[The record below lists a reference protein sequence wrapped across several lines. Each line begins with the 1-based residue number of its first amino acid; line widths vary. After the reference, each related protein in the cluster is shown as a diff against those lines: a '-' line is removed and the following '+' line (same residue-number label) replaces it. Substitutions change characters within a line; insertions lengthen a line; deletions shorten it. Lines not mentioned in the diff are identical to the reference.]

1 MPAPSANAF
10 AAPVLATPTAS
21 TVRWIPSPPLPP
33 LALVTRFGIVVT
45 HSATSQIVA
54 VPASLPA
61 HLYPPPLP
69 SKLSCVRR
77 SPRSSSLPPDVEAAE
92 RTCTC
97 LYAVTCYHPPYSEG
111 WRHIDWFKTRVPDQT
126 QKRPHFIQ
134 SVIRPVPSTPL
145 EHTAHNQTNFHVNG
159 WATGPCKLKIPLCRS
174 EREMAF
180 YEKVIKVKADVAA
193 FLINCFSI
201 CVTLRW

>member
-54 VPASLPA
+54 LPASLPV
-61 HLYPPPLP
+61 HGHPPPPP
-69 SKLSCVRR
+69 STLSCVRR
-77 SPRSSSLPPDVEAAE
+77 SPRSSSLPPNVEAAE

-97 LYAVTCYHPPYSEG
+97 LYAVTCYHPPNSER
-111 WRHIDWFKTRVPDQT
+111 WRHIDWFQTRVPDQT

-134 SVIRPVPSTPL
+134 SVIRPVPSTRH
-145 EHTAHNQTNFHVNG
+145 EHTAHTQPIFMLMG
-159 WATGPCKLKIPLCRS
+159 GPQAHINSKFPQRRPPQGLRILARVDGSHELVIDFDLRS
-174 EREMAF
+174 LNVVLLA
-180 YEKVIKVKADVAA
+180 
-193 FLINCFSI
+193 
-201 CVTLRW
+201 